1 MSSRSLKL
9 CVFAIPSFAWRS
21 LTGCA
26 VDGSSSTTGPGND
39 AGDFIGVTPH
49 DSGPMPGCQSP
60 RARDE
65 TSGSD
70 AGAGQPPSGATVIE
84 GRASVLSPGSTDV
97 A

>member
-1 MSSRSLKL
+1 VSSRSLKL

-49 DSGPMPGCQSP
+49 DSGGRC
-60 RARDE
+60 RAVRAHE
-65 TSGSD
+65 HGTRP
-70 AGAGQPPSGATVIE
+70 AEATLVRGKHQG
-84 GRASVLSPGSTDV
+84 GRR
-97 A
+97 